1 MALLDP
7 GPNRDSFSSALGSM
21 ASGVRHEILTK
32 NRDLVEGLDHSV
44 LVSSVDVGRAVAL
57 TQPEDRLDDGELGRC
72 GIKTS
77 DSHPVI
83 DNHTRTND
91 SATAVHTTSYKR
103 HLEQTRQLVL
113 ILNACLWVHDT
124 TLIAQSHV
132 ASCEHIVRD
141 GLPEHLHAQH
151 IGYDLLCFAFYI
163 RVYESDVIV
172 ATYYVAER

>member
-72 GIKTS
+72 GIKT
-77 DSHPVI
+77 
-83 DNHTRTND
+83 
-91 SATAVHTTSYKR
+91 
-103 HLEQTRQLVL
+103 
-113 ILNACLWVHDT
+113 
-124 TLIAQSHV
+124 
-132 ASCEHIVRD
+132 
-141 GLPEHLHAQH
+141 
-151 IGYDLLCFAFYI
+151 
-163 RVYESDVIV
+163 
-172 ATYYVAER
+172 